1 MFPMTEKAKYFPTV
15 ELFQAFIVL
24 RPPTASCQPTESRL
38 QNDCEIKWHPSL
50 HTTLNSAAPLALT
63 GNPHRV
69 TTFLESEYILWS
81 RNYESYVGSQGET
94 NRIYKI
100 NHSITV
106 STDSYHFER
115 VFFFFSKWS
124 LNFLRCEE
132 YSALRWLNPGPDLF
146 HTEHVD
152 LLNTAVIK
160 ATVC

>member
-15 ELFQAFIVL
+15 ELFQGFIVL
-24 RPPTASCQPTESRL
+24 RPPTTSCQPTESRL

-50 HTTLNSAAPLALT
+50 HTTLNSTAPLALN
-63 GNPHRV
+63 GNPHCV

-115 VFFFFSKWS
+115 VFFFFKMITELSKMWGILCFEVAQS
-124 LNFLRCEE
+124 RPWPFPHWTCRLVKHSS
-132 YSALRWLNPGPDLF
+132 Y
-146 HTEHVD
+146 
-152 LLNTAVIK
+152 
-160 ATVC
+160 